1 MHQQANSMDIDTII
15 RADHLTKTYES
26 SKKKPGFSGAF
37 ASLFHREKIEI
48 AAVKDISF
56 SIKEGSFVGFI
67 GPNGAGKTTTLKMLS
82 GILWPTSGS
91 ASVMGHTPW
100 HRKKEMQT
108 QMGIVL
114 GQKNQ
119 LWWDLPARDTFLL
132 NRDIYGISGSEHERR
147 ITALG
152 DMLEIAHLFD
162 VPVRKLSIGERMK
175 CELVNSLLHYP
186 KVLFLD
192 EPTIGLDVV
201 SQKSIRDFL
210 KKWNEQQDTTI
221 LLTSHLMDDVEEL
234 CSRIIMIHS
243 GSIQY
248 DGSVGELMRN
258 YASYKEITLTFSK
271 EIAKQTL
278 EKYGELTSVSSVQAT
293 FRIARDEIKDTAKKL
308 LDALPVVDISIEEV
322 PLEDIIRDIFIKAR
336 K

>member
-1 MHQQANSMDIDTII
+1 MNTII
-15 RADHLTKTYES
+15 VSHLTKIYRS
-26 SKKKPGFSGAF
+26 NKKNPGFGGALQ
-37 ASLFHREKIEI
+37 SLIRRERLEVT
-48 AAVKDISF
+48 AVSDISF
-56 SIKEGSFVGFI
+56 SIKEGEFVGFI

-91 ASVMGHTPW
+91 ASVLGTIPW
-100 HRKKEMQT
+100 HRKKEMQM

-132 NRDIYGISGSEHERR
+132 NKEIYEIPRKEYERR
-147 ITALG
+147 IHELG
-152 DMLEIAHLFD
+152 EMLEIAHLFEI
-162 VPVRKLSIGERMK
+162 PVRKLSLGERMK

-210 KKWNEQQDTTI
+210 KKWNTDQGTTI

-234 CSRIIMIHS
+234 CPRVIIIQSGGIH
-243 GSIQY
+243 Y
-248 DGSVGELMRN
+248 DGALAELIRR
-258 YASYKEITLTFSK
+258 YVSHKEITLIFSK
-271 EIAKQTL
+271 EIVRKKL
-278 EKYGELTSVSSVQAT
+278 EQFGELISVSSVGAT
-293 FRIARDEIKDTAKKL
+293 FRVPRDEVKDSAKRL
-308 LDALPVVDISIEEV
+308 LDALPIIDIAIEEV
-322 PLEDIIRDIFIKAR
+322 PLEDVIRDIFIRAR
-336 K
+336 Q

>member
-1 MHQQANSMDIDTII
+1 MQSDTTIHVDRLSKIYRSNKKNPGLRGTLQSLIHQ
-15 RADHLTKTYES
+15 
-26 SKKKPGFSGAF
+26 
-37 ASLFHREKIEI
+37 EKIEV
-48 AAVKDISF
+48 AAVSDISF
-56 SIKEGSFVGFI
+56 SIQEGGFVGFI

-91 ASVMGHTPW
+91 ASVLGTIPW
-100 HRKKEMQT
+100 HRKKEMQM

-132 NRDIYGISGSEHERR
+132 NKEIYEIPHNEYERR
-147 ITALG
+147 TRELG
-152 DMLEIAHLFD
+152 EMLEITHLFEI
-162 VPVRKLSIGERMK
+162 PVRKLSLGERMK

-210 KKWNEQQDTTI
+210 KKWNTDQGTTI

-234 CSRIIMIHS
+234 CPRIIIIHS
-243 GSIQY
+243 GKLRY
-248 DGSVGELMRN
+248 DGSITELVQEHSN
-258 YASYKEITLTFSK
+258 YKEITLTFSK
-271 EIAKQTL
+271 EVSLATL
-278 EKYGELTSVSSVQAT
+278 KRYKGYVVASSVQAT
-293 FRIARDEIKDTAKKL
+293 FRIAREEVKDAAKKF
-308 LDALPVVDISIEEV
+308 LDALPVVDISIEEA
-322 PLEDIIRDIFIKAR
+322 PLEDIIRDIFIESR